1 MRTRLLVLLAVLLT
15 AGFTLGAMPAASAH
29 NVLEST
35 SPSDGSTVE
44 NTPARIVLTFNEP
57 AQATGTVIE
66 VDGPSGNVAVG
77 KAKLV
82 NNKVIQQ
89 IRPGSPAGKY
99 AVKWRVTSADGHPI
113 SGNFSFT
120 SKAPGLGVATASPTT
135 PGADRQEARAPQDE
149 GTNPWPY
156 VALVTVVIIIAG
168 ALIATRRQ
176 KTRR

>member
-1 MRTRLLVLLAVLLT
+1 MRARLLALLAVLLT
-15 AGFTLGAMPAASAH
+15 AGLTLGAIPAASAH

-35 SPSDGSTVE
+35 SPSNGSTVE
-44 NTPARIVLTFNEP
+44 NTPGKVVLTFNEP

-66 VDGPSGNVAVG
+66 IEGPSGNVAVG

-99 AVKWRVTSADGHPI
+99 AVKWRVTSADGHPVT
-113 SGNFSFT
+113 GNFSFT
-120 SKAPGLGVATASPTT
+120 SKSPGLGVATATAST
-135 PGADRQEARAPQDE
+135 PAVEGQEAHAPQDE

-156 VALVTVVIIIAG
+156 VALVTVVIIIGG
-168 ALIATRRQ
+168 ALVATRRQ